1 MTGIVIV
8 LLIMQV
14 ICVFAICVHEEHLD
28 VAEKTLWQSVNRIG
42 NECDSLRARVWKLE
56 HKEGEKE

>member
-14 ICVFAICVHEEHLD
+14 ICVFVIYVQAEHTKS
-28 VAEKTLWQSVNRIG
+28 VEKTLWHSVNRIG
-42 NECDSLRARVWKLE
+42 NECDSLRARVWKLK
-56 HKEGEKE
+56 HKEGAQE

>member
-8 LLIMQV
+8 LLIMQC
-14 ICVFAICVHEEHLD
+14 ICVFVIYVQAEH
-28 VAEKTLWQSVNRIG
+28 AESVERTLWQSVNRID
-42 NECDSLRARVWKLE
+42 NECDSLRAMVWKLE